1 MLKKILAA
9 SLLTV
14 ALAGSALAQSNGAGA
29 GAATGAG
36 TGATTGNGG
45 GNSNGGPTVN
55 GSGNSTNSGTVTTD
69 PNATN
74 STTGSNGMTDRCKD
88 AAGNDIDNNT
98 ASGATTS
105 ATQNC
110 NK

>member
-9 SLLTV
+9 SVLTI
-14 ALAGSALAQSNGAGA
+14 ALAGSALAQTNG
-29 GAATGAG
+29 TGAG
-36 TGATTGNGG
+36 GTAGTGNGTG
-45 GNSNGGPTVN
+45 TGTV
-55 GSGNSTNSGTVTTD
+55 GSGGAAGTGSGNAAVPTDPNSTNSTTK
-69 PNATN
+69 
-74 STTGSNGMTDRCKD
+74 SNGMTDRCKD

-105 ATQNC
+105 TVQNC

>member
-9 SLLTV
+9 SVLTL
-14 ALAGSALAQSNGAGA
+14 ALAGSAFAQSNGAGA
-29 GAATGAG
+29 GAP
-36 TGATTGNGG
+36 TGNGG

-55 GSGNSTNSGTVTTD
+55 SSGNSTNSGTVTTD

-74 STTGSNGMTDRCKD
+74 STTKSKGMTDRCKD
-88 AAGNDIDNNT
+88 VAGNDIDNNT
-98 ASGATTS
+98 ASGAMTS
-105 ATQNC
+105 VTQNC

>member
-9 SLLTV
+9 SVLTI
-14 ALAGSALAQSNGAGA
+14 ALAGSPLAQTNG
-29 GAATGAG
+29 TGAG
-36 TGATTGNGG
+36 GTAGTGNGTG
-45 GNSNGGPTVN
+45 TGTV
-55 GSGNSTNSGTVTTD
+55 GSGGAAGNGTGSGNAAVPTDPNSTNSTTK
-69 PNATN
+69 
-74 STTGSNGMTDRCKD
+74 SNGMTDRCKD

-105 ATQNC
+105 TVQNC